1 MSDFIDGQSGK
12 NHKRKT
18 TTLRDVAKLAGVG
31 TGSVSRYLNNDP
43 SIKEV
48 NRQKIAQAIRELK
61 FVPNNTARKLA
72 RGSSRNI
79 LLLLVS
85 ETPIM
90 MASWM
95 YEKVI
100 VQEIYEA
107 LQDSDYT
114 LQLAIVSKTD
124 ADEEYEYDTIK
135 TNIRTK
141 SVDAVM
147 VLSNWKIND
156 HNISFLTRHEVPYI
170 LIGCKNYMQST
181 NEILIDNYRSFK
193 KMLDYLVSLGHRD
206 IALLTGNRDHEHM
219 VERLRSYYETMKAY
233 GFEVAEDYV
242 QFGEYSMESGYQNT
256 IKLIQNCRDN
266 FPSAIVCGNDEIA
279 CGAIKALK
287 DHHFK
292 IPDEVSVTGFDNS
305 LSSQIVDPALT
316 TIQSPGGMGSMATK
330 KLLEMLEKETIESK
344 TVVFNC
350 ELVVRNSAAQAR
362 DIR

>member
-1 MSDFIDGQSGK
+1 MSDFIERQPEK
-12 NHKRKT
+12 NNKRKT
-18 TTLRDVAKLAGVG
+18 ATLRDVAKLAGVG

-48 NRQKIAQAIRELK
+48 NRKKIAQAIRDLK

-107 LQDSDYT
+107 LENSDYT
-114 LQLAIVSKTD
+114 LQLAIVSKKD
-124 ADEEYEYDTIK
+124 SDEEYDTIK

-147 VLSNWKIND
+147 VLSNWKISD
-156 HNISFLTRHEVPYI
+156 RNISFLTRHEIPYI

-181 NEILIDNYRSFK
+181 NEILIDNYNSFK
-193 KMLDYLVSLGHRD
+193 KMLDYLASLGHKD

-219 VERLRSYYETMKAY
+219 VERLRSYYETMKKHRF
-233 GFEVAEDYV
+233 GVGDDYV

-256 IKLIQNCRDN
+256 IKLIRNCRDH
-266 FPSAIVCGNDEIA
+266 FPTAIVCGNDEIA

-292 IPDEVSVTGFDNS
+292 IPEEVSITGFDNS
-305 LSSQIVDPALT
+305 LSAQIVEPALT
-316 TIQSPGGMGSMATK
+316 TIQSPGGMGKMATK
-330 KLLEMLEKETIESK
+330 KLLNMLEKETTQSES
-344 TVVFNC
+344 VVFNC
-350 ELVVRNSAAQAR
+350 ELVVRNSAGQAR
-362 DIR
+362 DTR